1 MLSQVGWVLFH
12 VDHLASVLK
21 WIIWEAFWC
30 SNVNTLISVE
40 SLGEV
45 ITVNDTEDSFVDI
58 KVHSKLE
65 IWPVIIDVA
74 VWLWKLMSLKEN
86 SLWDSR
92 VLNLWLN
99 DVEGIIIQVEVDD
112 ALSDTVVLV
121 LVLNNW
127 LKEVG
132 FEVEDLKSK
141 RVMRIELKKL
151 SRD

>member
-1 MLSQVGWVLFH
+1 M
-12 VDHLASVLK
+12 LK

-65 IWPVIIDVA
+65 IWPVIIDIA